1 MDRINTNAGA
11 LPSNAG
17 DDFHLLWAAQKLL
30 DMLRPNS
37 NLASITVEG
46 PAWQDSI
53 VADLDESKLFSI
65 DLAEYYGGETLQ
77 SANHV
82 IFSQLKYSTYMGNTS
97 WTTSTLCHSDNK
109 KKNNSIIRRLA
120 DTYEE
125 YIEKY
130 AFSKDKITLKLVS
143 NRPISAS
150 FKKGIDE
157 AKELL
162 IVKELKNTNS
172 LLNNLSEASKVEIKK
187 IYEESKLKSLVFM
200 GFIKAIDFEDC
211 GADIRSIQKA
221 KIIQQLGNWG
231 IDSPHNKYNEI
242 IMTIRERMMPGRN
255 ALVPMTKD
263 FVCSLFGGNYA
274 RFFPAPTSI
283 PEKKYVERECTHELI
298 KTIMQQDKK
307 SIFVHATAGIGKTTL
322 VNNLQN
328 HLPDGSAVVFY
339 DCYGGGTYLQPA
351 DSRYEYDTAILQIC
365 NSLAIECK
373 TDFLLERR
381 LKESEFWH
389 EFSIRMTQAAKYVKS
404 YAEDAIILLIIDAA
418 DNSVFAAKKNNKFS
432 FVHKLLQQSLP
443 EGMKILLTYRTEHS
457 HYFNFPYNSAFFE
470 VPTFN
475 LEESTEHVKSYSLEL
490 AEEVYSEFHRLSK
503 GIPRVQSYVL
513 AAKQETPHQLVDML
527 LPNGKTT
534 EDLLRDIL
542 EELRLRYGEE
552 NDVISFNFGV
562 LINMP
567 RPIPLQALTAP
578 PTLPIPAP
586 PYSHKA

>member
-1 MDRINTNAGA
+1 MDVMIKVDSTNTNAGA

-37 NLASITVEG
+37 NLASVTVEG

-65 DLAEYYGGETLQ
+65 DLAEYYGGEILQ
-77 SANHV
+77 SANHI

-109 KKNNSIIRRLA
+109 KKDNSIIRRLA
-120 DTYEE
+120 DTYTE
-125 YIEKY
+125 YTEKY
-130 AFSKDKITLKLVS
+130 AYSKDKITLKLVS
-143 NRPISAS
+143 NRPISRS
-150 FKKGIDE
+150 LKKGINE

-162 IVKELKNTNS
+162 NAQELKTTHS
-172 LLNNLSEASKVEIKK
+172 LLNNLSKVSKAEIIK
-187 IYEESKLKSLVFM
+187 IYEESKLKSFVFL
-200 GFIKAIDFEDC
+200 GFIKAVDFEDC
-211 GADIRSIQKA
+211 GAATRSIQKA

-231 IDSPHNKYNEI
+231 IDSLQNKYNEI

-255 ALVPMTKD
+255 AQVPMTKD

-274 RFFPAPTSI
+274 RFFPAPTNI
-283 PEKKYVERECTHELI
+283 PKNKYVERECTNDLI
-298 KTIMQQDKK
+298 KTIMQKNNK

-322 VNNLQN
+322 VKNLQN
-328 HLPDGSAVVFY
+328 YLPYGSAVVFY

-351 DSRYEYDTAILQIC
+351 DSRYEYDTAIVQIC

-389 EFSIRMTQAAKYVKS
+389 ELSIRMTQAAKYVKS
-404 YAEDAIILLIIDAA
+404 YADDAIVLLIIDAA
-418 DNSVFAAKKNNKFS
+418 DNNVFAAEKNNKFS

-443 EGMKILLTYRTEHS
+443 EEVKTLLTYRTEHA
-457 HYFNFPYNSAFFE
+457 HYFTFPDSSAFFE
-470 VPTFN
+470 VPVFN
-475 LEESTEHVKSYSLEL
+475 LHESTEHAKSYSLEL
-490 AEEVYSEFHRLSK
+490 AEEVYSEFHHLSR

-513 AAKQETPHQLVDML
+513 AAKPETPYQLVNML

-534 EDLLRDIL
+534 EDLLR
-542 EELRLRYGEE
+542 GKS
-552 NDVISFNFGV
+552 VV
-562 LINMP
+562 
-567 RPIPLQALTAP
+567 
-578 PTLPIPAP
+578 
-586 PYSHKA
+586 